1 MSVRLSLRR
10 ELSSDWMDFHE
21 MLYLNFFGRG
31 GEYVEKVRVSLKSN
45 KRITGTVHENRYTL
59 MVISHSVLLTIR
71 IVSD

>member
-21 MLYLNFFGRG
+21 MLYLNFFGGG
-31 GEYVEKVRVSLKSN
+31 GEYVEKVRVSLKPN